1 MSEENVKLARRG
13 YHAFESGNLSEA
25 LEIFAP
31 EMVTHV
37 AQPIPVAGTYDGPE
51 GFLQLTLDW
60 AEAFDE
66 LVMTGEEFIDA
77 GDQVIVRTLH
87 KSRGVGSG
95 APVETD
101 IWYVWT
107 VRGGKAVRLDIFNEK
122 AEALEAA
129 GLSE

>member
-1 MSEENVKLARRG
+1 MSEENVEVVQRG
-13 YHAFESGNLSEA
+13 YEAWERGDLSVA
-25 LEIFAP
+25 IGIADP
-31 EMVTHV
+31 EMVTNV
-37 AQPIPVAGTYDGPE
+37 APPIPVAGTYRGAE
-51 GFLQLTLDW
+51 GFLRVTLDW

-77 GDQVIVRTLH
+77 GDRVVVRTLH

-95 APVETD
+95 VPVEND

-107 VRGGKAVRLDIFNEK
+107 IRSGKAVRVDIFNERTQ
-122 AEALEAA
+122 ALKAA